1 VTPDR
6 QVFRHRALL
15 PDSRIGYVDSAGN
28 VYRVV
33 NLGRDQRAGGVD
45 ENGEIYVD
53 VPDGEDRRVGKVT
66 GDRLIRAGA
75 AALLLLLGDE
85 KAD

>member
-1 VTPDR
+1 M
-6 QVFRHRALL
+6 
-15 PDSRIGYVDSAGN
+15 
-28 VYRVV
+28 

-45 ENGEIYVD
+45 ESGEIYID

-66 GDRLIRAGA
+66 GDRLIHAGA